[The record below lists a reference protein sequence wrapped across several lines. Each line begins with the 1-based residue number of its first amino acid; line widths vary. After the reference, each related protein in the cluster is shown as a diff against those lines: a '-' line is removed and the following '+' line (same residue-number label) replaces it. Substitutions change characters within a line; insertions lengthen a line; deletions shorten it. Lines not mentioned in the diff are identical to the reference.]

1 MIGTEDGSQVP
12 PASGLTPELLKEICP
27 VARSD
32 RRLHPD
38 LFKGLLSE
46 EDTKDDRH
54 FYAALLDRIRTD
66 RIFFQKFNDLFE
78 KKDRKKCFLLRAR
91 RWLARKLDEDV
102 MDRATRWLFNVDM
115 DVIPL
120 DEDRFPFFSPQR
132 EVMELCKML
141 VSDIPNHSISAPPTT
156 PPLVPPNA
164 PVEPADWQSVRDR
177 LLDMVKALDAPDPD
191 QVKAIRVEVDLL
203 FEACAIAEQRMTEA
217 EQANLN
223 FLRMDLTNQM
233 IPLRE
238 FAEGA
243 ALLDRID
250 TADREFLEVLME
262 AIPPILDLHMTF
274 ANASRIVA
282 RTQAAYDDALQTK
295 DRRLIRERDSEVEN
309 AEASRAK
316 ADSELREA
324 LANALELFVDAI
336 PVEAAQQ
343 EPVALPAE
351 SRSIPLVQDSIM
363 LEEIPST
370 PDSIVSEKVPII
382 SDTTI
387 LEEVPGT
394 LLEEAVPVESDAVL
408 SSQPISEADAEP
420 VYSMTTFPVFA
431 KASVTQ
437 PFTITGVTKGI
448 GSSPSAIWDGEQPL
462 DELLARYLDAGEYA
476 IAFHLADLSEE
487 NGFLSPLPSAVLK
500 ALAVMPTVSGQ
511 WDIVTQGIDE
521 VLANAMTALET
532 VEQEGDEG
540 KIERVRAVFF
550 SSLLRPAFLVPDSS
564 SARLHL
570 KNLPLRGDLAAYSSL
585 HKALIGLIYDFHPT
599 LAELGELAGVERERR
614 LPRAKKS
621 LCIWQEQA
629 ESAHHTHA
637 PTHHILH
644 QLVAPQG
651 EVGRVI
657 VAALEESPESDSL
670 AEHLIQNLAG
680 NRLAIERL
688 IAKCEQEKGRPQKD
702 KIRGMALDWVCR
714 KLQEGCERVQ
724 DWLEAFQADRLLLND
739 NRRQTLQRQIGPLKK
754 ALAEIDTFSNTGR
767 QGIDGSVARII
778 QNAIRALHRLIEGES
793 GGVIQRLHEALD
805 LPLLRLPSGCQLHLP
820 RPDDPAYAEEREA
833 QRMRLFNTLKKPE
846 SLAVEEEKAFWLR
859 LEEHAILPANRLMER
874 LTQCE
879 WDEAAAEQALNEA
892 TNTARHQAQSDV
904 RGLRLELAT
913 LYNLDLGTGDAV
925 RKWLDRLDAIN
936 SALTEPSHDME
947 PHVRIPTENHQ
958 RSPNIP
964 PDFPELGIVLD
975 EIRAFRDDL
984 RRRILENQHIRLD
997 ELKREKPALS
1007 DDIRALDETIERRDP
1022 VTVEDMIAQLQAGL
1036 PLTGLDTFEEDPFTA
1051 FFPGFVDEVANATS
1065 DTLNRPKIDAAL
1077 NEGKRIGSLDFSGL
1091 DDHARTG
1098 ARQLLEYWRRT
1109 ENAMKTLSEKTP
1121 GDLKNA
1127 LRILME
1133 TIGFTSVEISNENQL
1148 IPERLRRFQMRAD
1161 PLVAR
1166 WFLPPVF
1173 GSEAGGVYPLFL
1185 SNPVVPDDQLST
1197 ELGKAGRESPC
1208 LLLVFGKLSRQR
1220 REAFVRRMHRTKQ
1233 SVLLIDETQILYLV
1247 TDSHDRMERLFAC
1260 AAPFGYLQPY
1270 TTNSGNIPRE
1280 MFFGRGEEIEKIM
1293 SRQSDG
1299 CLVYGGRQLGKSA
1312 LLQHVRKLYDDQKGG
1327 TRAIYLKIDVIGAHG
1342 TPTARIWD
1350 EIDNALVSEGVSDKR
1365 QLKADAVIS
1374 MVRSWLGADPARRI
1388 LILLDETDAFFAAES
1403 RAGFPN
1409 LGRLKD
1415 LMEETERRFKVVFAG
1430 LHNVRRMAQAPNSP
1444 LVHLGNPICIGP
1456 LNTTTSSKAAA
1467 RRLVTAPMRAA
1478 GFDYE
1483 TPEFAW
1489 DILARVN
1496 HYPSLV
1502 QVFCKALLEGLSNQS
1517 NQSRPAGR
1525 GPRWPLTREQIFEG
1539 GSAQEI
1545 NRQIRE
1551 RFQWTLNLDPRYEL
1565 IAKVL
1570 ALFRLEQ
1577 SSGDAAVLRE
1587 GLTVKQIAIE
1597 TGRWWPAEIEQL
1609 GLEDF
1614 RSLLDE
1620 MVDLGVFARYGK
1632 QQDRFGLRSAQ
1643 VAQMLGRQ
1651 DEIEEQILQI
1661 SSKEPKVDYDAAHF
1675 CRRVTLDDPISRSP
1689 LVDRALADLFDF
1701 DRPGLRIF
1709 VAAPALWGGKT
1720 AQHLLGLADQWTDDK
1735 GRCSARPHYE
1745 AVPKLRDLFE
1755 RQRGKQRTVVVL
1767 AEKMWNNNEIEWVA
1781 QQTTVRSGD
1790 VLPIFMASPA
1800 WLSHY
1805 RLESE
1810 RAIPASIVTPQ
1821 PWGETMLRVWLEERE
1836 LGQLDT
1842 RPLRQRLLAGTGGVP
1857 VLLEGVYP
1865 LLRDVVSDIASEERV
1880 TRWVEEQRLSPKDV
1894 GLLENLALYFHGMAD
1909 LIGDQPEDFSTIND
1923 TMNELFAPPA
1933 HGSGLDLK
1941 KLLALWA
1948 DLGLVRHD
1956 DLMRDKVEISPL
1968 GLLVARTMVK
1978 S

>member
-1 MIGTEDGSQVP
+1 MIGAENGLQVP
-12 PASGLTPELLKEICP
+12 PVSGLTPELLKEICP

-38 LFKGLLSE
+38 LFKSLLSE
-46 EDTKDDRH
+46 EDAKDDLR

-66 RIFFQKFNDLFE
+66 RVFFQKFNNQFE
-78 KKDRKKCFLLRAR
+78 KKDRKKCFFLRAR
-91 RWLARKLDEDV
+91 RWLARRLDEDV
-102 MDRATRWLFNVDM
+102 MDQVARWLRNVDR
-115 DVIPL
+115 DAISL
-120 DEDRFPFFSPQR
+120 DENHFPIFSPVR

-141 VSDIPNHSISAPPTT
+141 VSDVPDHSIKAPQKAPPLA
-156 PPLVPPNA
+156 PSNA
-164 PVEPADWQSVRDR
+164 PVETADWQSVRDR
-177 LLDMVKALDAPDPD
+177 LLDMIEELDAPDFD
-191 QVKAIRVEVDLL
+191 RAEAIRAETEVLV
-203 FEACAIAEQRMTEA
+203 EACAIAAQRMTEA

-223 FLRMDLTNQM
+223 TLRMDLTNRLF
-233 IPLRE
+233 PLRE
-238 FAEGA
+238 FAGGA
-243 ALLDRID
+243 DLLERID
-250 TADREFLEVLME
+250 TADSEFLEALME
-262 AIPPILDLHMTF
+262 EIPPILDLHMTF
-274 ANASRIVA
+274 VDAGRLVA
-282 RTQAAYDDALQTK
+282 ETQAAYDDACETK
-295 DRRLIRERDSEVEN
+295 DRLLIRDRDSELAN
-309 AEASRAK
+309 AEVSRAQ
-316 ADSELREA
+316 AEGDLREA
-324 LANALELFVDAI
+324 LANVLELFVDAI

-343 EPVALPAE
+343 EAIASPAD
-351 SRSIPLVQDSIM
+351 SGPIPFIQDSNF
-363 LEEIPST
+363 
-370 PDSIVSEKVPII
+370 
-382 SDTTI
+382 
-387 LEEVPGT
+387 LEEVPITPDSTISEEVPSIPDSPVLEEVPST
-394 LLEEAVPVESDAVL
+394 LLKEPIPVESEAVL
-408 SSQPISEADAEP
+408 SSQSIPEVDAEP
-420 VYSMTTFPVFA
+420 VPSTTKMLHVSA

-437 PFTITGVTKGI
+437 PFAATGVTEGI
-448 GSSPSAIWDGEQPL
+448 ESNSSAVWDGEYPL

-476 IAFHLADLSEE
+476 IAFHLADLAEE
-487 NGFLSPLPSAVLK
+487 NGFLSPLPAAVLK
-500 ALAVMPTVSGQ
+500 ALAVMPTVAGQ
-511 WDIVTQGIDE
+511 WDIVAQGIDE
-521 VLANAMTALET
+521 VLANAMTAVEA
-532 VEQEGDEG
+532 VEQEGDEC
-540 KIERVRAVFF
+540 KIERVRAVVF

-621 LCIWQEQA
+621 LRAWQEQA

-644 QLVAPQG
+644 QLVAHQG

-657 VAALEESPESDSL
+657 AAALEESPESDFL
-670 AEHLIQNLAG
+670 ARHLIQNFAG

-754 ALAEIDTFSNTGR
+754 ALTEIDTSGNSES
-767 QGIDGSVARII
+767 QGIDGSVTRIV
-778 QNAIRALHRLIEGES
+778 QNAIRALRRLIDEGES
-793 GGVIQRLHEALD
+793 GGVTQRLYEALD
-805 LPLLRLPSGCQLHLP
+805 LPLLRLPGGCQSHMP
-820 RPDDPAYAEEREA
+820 RPDDPAYGEERAA
-833 QRMRLFNTLKKPE
+833 QRTRLFNTLKRPE
-846 SLAVEEEKAFWLR
+846 YLAADEEKAFELR
-859 LEEHAILPANRLMER
+859 LEEHAILPARRLMER
-874 LTQCE
+874 LRRE
-879 WDEAAAEQALNEA
+879 SLVDEAAEAAEQALNEA
-892 TNTARHQAQSDV
+892 MSTARRQAQSDV
-904 RGLRLELAT
+904 GGLQLELAT

-925 RKWLDRLDAIN
+925 RKWLDRLEAIKQ
-936 SALTEPSHDME
+936 AITDPSQDME
-947 PHVRIPTENHQ
+947 SRIRIPTEDDQ

-964 PDFPELGIVLD
+964 ADFPEVKVVLD

-984 RRRILENQHIRLD
+984 RKRILENQHTRLD
-997 ELKREKPALS
+997 ELKREKPVLS

-1036 PLTGLDTFEEDPFTA
+1036 PLTGLDTFEDDPFAA
-1051 FFPGFVDEVANATS
+1051 FFPGFVEEVASATS
-1065 DTLNRPKIDAAL
+1065 DTLNRGKIDAAL
-1077 NEGKRIGSLDFSGL
+1077 KEGKRIGSLDFSSL
-1091 DDHARTG
+1091 DDHARKG
-1098 ARQLLEYWRRT
+1098 AKQLLECWRQT
-1109 ENAMKTLSEKTP
+1109 ENAMKTP
-1121 GDLKNA
+1121 GDLRNA
-1127 LRILME
+1127 LRTLME

-1148 IPERLRRFQMRAD
+1148 IPERLRRFQMRAA

-1185 SNPVVPDDQLST
+1185 SNPVVQDDQLTT

-1208 LLLVFGKLSRQR
+1208 LLLVFGKLSRKR
-1220 REAFVRRMHRTKQ
+1220 REAFVSRIHRAKQ

-1247 TDSHDRMERLFAC
+1247 TDCHDRMERLFAC

-1280 MFFGRGEEIEKIM
+1280 MFFGRDEEIEKIM

-1327 TRAIYLKIDVIGAHG
+1327 IRAIYLKIDVIGAHG

-1374 MVRSWLGADPARRI
+1374 TVRGWLGADPARRI

-1456 LNTTTSSKAAA
+1456 LNTTASSRAAA

-1483 TPEFAW
+1483 APELAW

-1517 NQSRPAGR
+1517 NQSRPAGK
-1525 GPRWPLTREQIFEG
+1525 GPRWSLTREQIFEG

-1577 SSGDAAVLRE
+1577 SCGDAAVLRE
-1587 GLTVKQIAIE
+1587 GLTVEQIAIE
-1597 TGRWWPAEIEQL
+1597 TVKWWPPEIERL

-1620 MVDLGVFARYGK
+1620 LVDLGVFACYGK

-1701 DRPGLRIF
+1701 GRPGPRIF
-1709 VAAPALWGGKT
+1709 VAAPALWGEKT
-1720 AQHLLGLADQWTDDK
+1720 AQHLLGLADQWADDK
-1735 GRCSARPHYE
+1735 GRCSTRPHYE
-1745 AVPKLRDLFE
+1745 AVSKLRDLFE
-1755 RQRGKQRTVVVL
+1755 RQRGKHRTVVVL
-1767 AEKMWNNNEIEWVA
+1767 AEKMWDNNEIEWVA
-1781 QQTTVRSGD
+1781 QQTAVRSGD
-1790 VLPIFMASPA
+1790 VLPIFIASPA
-1800 WLSHY
+1800 WLSRY

-1810 RAIPASIVTPQ
+1810 TAIPARIVTPQ

-1836 LGQLDT
+1836 LGQLDA
-1842 RPLRQRLLAGTGGVP
+1842 RPLRQQLLAGTGGVP
-1857 VLLEGVYP
+1857 VLLEVVYP
-1865 LLRDVVSDIASEERV
+1865 LLRDVVSDIASEEKV
-1880 TRWVEEQRLSPKDV
+1880 ARWVEEQRLSSKDV
-1894 GLLENLALYFHGMAD
+1894 GLSENIAMCFHDMAV
-1909 LIGDQPEDFSTIND
+1909 LIGDQPEDLSAIYEVFTSST
-1923 TMNELFAPPA
+1923 
-1933 HGSGLDLK
+1933 HCSSLDLK
-1941 KLLALWA
+1941 KLLGLWA

-1956 DLMRDKVEISPL
+1956 DLMRDKVEISHL
-1968 GLLVARTMVK
+1968 GMLVARTMVK